1 MLASLFLL
9 VALFQVL
16 PSACLYRSID
26 YYTNSLQNSLFALPN
41 GIGRFEKPLYND
53 RNPCEAV
60 AVIGAWQLQW
70 LEESNIQ
77 TLQRR
82 NVEEVLRDAIVD
94 ALQSSFKPSEFGK
107 CEVILQL
114 FIERNVNRM

>member
-1 MLASLFLL
+1 MLAALFLF

-26 YYTNSLQNSLFALPN
+26 YYTNSLQNSLFSLPN
-41 GIGRFEKPLYND
+41 GIGKFEKPLYND

-60 AVIGAWQLQW
+60 AMIGAWQLAW
-70 LEESNIQ
+70 LEESNVQ

-82 NVEEVLRDAIVD
+82 NIEEVLRDTVVD
-94 ALQSSFKPSEFGK
+94 ALQSSFKPSEFSK
-107 CEVILQL
+107 CEMMLKL
-114 FIERNVNRM
+114 FVDRNVSRM